1 MVAIAK
7 PRLII
12 CISPPVSKNVFFD
25 DDPDSRLAT
34 LILVYCRGNQ
44 LSFTGLGQNLSPV
57 VNQIH
62 EKLDDRIKGY
72 DGLGRQ
78 CDAC

>member
-1 MVAIAK
+1 M
-7 PRLII
+7 
-12 CISPPVSKNVFFD
+12 VFFD

-44 LSFTGLGQNLSPV
+44 LSFTGLAQNFSSV

-62 EKLDDRIKGY
+62 EKPDDRTKGY
-72 DGLGRQ
+72 DGLGRW